1 MASTLTVDN
10 IVGATAASKVHIP
23 GGVVQLVSS
32 SMAGSNVTTSSNSY
46 VTTGLSVTITP
57 KFSTS
62 KIYLTCQGGGHYLP
76 YQAQMANVTIYR
88 GSSNLGNT
96 KGFESAYSTSSNYV
110 ITPHSFATY
119 DVSIGTTNAITYT
132 VYMKTAGGTYQFTS
146 NDRATLMFTA
156 MEIAQ

>member
-10 IVGATAASKVHIP
+10 IVGATAAAKVHIP
-23 GGVVQLVSS
+23 GGVVQLVAS
-32 SMAGSNVTTSSNSY
+32 SMGHSNVTTSSNSY

-76 YQAQMANVTIYR
+76 FQSQMANVTIYR
-88 GSSNLGNT
+88 GNSNLGGT
-96 KGFESAYSTSSNYV
+96 YGFESAYSTSSNYV
-110 ITPHSFATY
+110 ITGHSFATY

-132 VYMKTAGGTYQFTS
+132 VYMKTAGGTYQFQS
-146 NDRATLMFTA
+146 SDRATLMFTA